1 MKKRIFVIILS
12 LVTAIGLSVLCFAHS
27 GRTDSNGGHYN
38 RSTGEYHYHHG
49 YPAHQH
55 VNGVCP
61 YTSLYQTSTT
71 SKETETQETQETQ
84 ETEKIK
90 ISELG
95 EDLQEYLK
103 KYGTI
108 TKEEYIAQI
117 QQEKTDATSETDVK
131 KEIPEIIPD
140 NKIYLDV
147 TYGIS
152 VYIDGERAYFTDS
165 NGMAVMPFV
174 HDGTAYV
181 PLKSI
186 AKLLGCE
193 VTYQASDNSSRIT
206 TSK

>member
-27 GRTDSNGGHYN
+27 GRTDSSGGHYN

-55 VNGVCP
+55 LNGVCP
-61 YTSLYQTSTT
+61 YTSSYQTSTT
-71 SKETETQETQETQ
+71 SKETETQ

-103 KYGTI
+103 KIDEKYGAI

-117 QQEKTDATSETDVK
+117 QQEKADATSETDVK
-131 KEIPEIIPD
+131 KEIPEIILD

>member
-55 VNGVCP
+55 INGVCP
-61 YTSLYQTSTT
+61 YASSRSSYQSSTT
-71 SKETETQETQETQ
+71 TKETETQE
-84 ETEKIK
+84 IK

-95 EDLQEYLK
+95 EELQEYLK
-103 KYGTI
+103 KIDEKYGAI

-117 QQEKTDATSETDVK
+117 QQEKADATSETDLK
-131 KEIPEIIPD
+131 KEIPEIILD

>member
-55 VNGVCP
+55 INGVCP
-61 YTSLYQTSTT
+61 YASSRSSYQSSTT
-71 SKETETQETQETQ
+71 TKETETQETER
-84 ETEKIK
+84 IK

-95 EDLQEYLK
+95 EDFQEYLK

-117 QQEKTDATSETDVK
+117 QQEKADATSETDVK
-131 KEIPEIIPD
+131 KEIPEIILD

>member
-61 YTSLYQTSTT
+61 YTSSYQTSTT
-71 SKETETQETQETQ
+71 SKETETQ

-193 VTYQASDNSSRIT
+193 VTYQASDNSSRVT

>member
-55 VNGVCP
+55 INGVCP
-61 YTSLYQTSTT
+61 YASSRSSYQSSTT
-71 SKETETQETQETQ
+71 TKETETQETER
-84 ETEKIK
+84 IK

-117 QQEKTDATSETDVK
+117 QQEKADATSETDVK
-131 KEIPEIIPD
+131 KEIPEIILD

>member
-71 SKETETQETQETQ
+71 SKETETQET
-84 ETEKIK
+84 EKIK

-103 KYGTI
+103 
-108 TKEEYIAQI
+108 
-117 QQEKTDATSETDVK
+117 
-131 KEIPEIIPD
+131 
-140 NKIYLDV
+140 N
-147 TYGIS
+147 
-152 VYIDGERAYFTDS
+152 
-165 NGMAVMPFV
+165 MA
-174 HDGTAYV
+174 
-181 PLKSI
+181 L
-186 AKLLGCE
+186 
-193 VTYQASDNSSRIT
+193 
-206 TSK
+206 